1 MKMAL
6 QTNPD
11 EKSLYDALNFFFTN
25 FVLKAGV
32 ATMFVRKVKGVSV
45 MGILRKLCELVF
57 MHMTFNMAVLQKQE
71 SIGFS
76 RSALS
81 RFLTSPQNNWLR
93 FTTRIA
99 QRICEYFS
107 TLTSEDRKMAFII
120 DDTPYHRT
128 YSKHVELLSR
138 CYDHS
143 KDDYYWGFRLL
154 SLGWSD
160 GSSFVPVN
168 SCLLTSQEEKKQRT
182 EAKNVD
188 KRTNGYKA
196 RQMAQK
202 GGFATTLSLLDEAMH
217 EGIKADYVLFD
228 SWFSLPCLIR
238 SIRERGL
245 HVVAM
250 VKDTSKVYY
259 CHKNRKLSTKEIYK
273 QYPKRRGRSRYLLS
287 AEVKIAGD
295 NGIEYPARLVF
306 VRDRD
311 NRKNYKVLITTD
323 MTLSEEKVIQTY
335 ARRWSIEEFFKV
347 SKSLLRLEKEC
358 ISQNFDTIRGYI
370 AIVFVRAMFLS
381 LLARMEQDDRTVG
394 VLFYALCEEMREIEI
409 KEALALLFQLF
420 APVAAKELN
429 VDKELV
435 NSVIEKFLST
445 LPSYAI
451 RQLKKCA

>member
-1 MKMAL
+1 MKMEL
-6 QTNPD
+6 QPNTD
-11 EKSLYDALNFFFTN
+11 EKSLYDALNFFFSN

-32 ATMFVRKVKGVSV
+32 ATMFTRKVKGASV
-45 MGILRKLCELVF
+45 MVILRKLCELVF
-57 MHMTFNMAVLQKQE
+57 MHMTFNMAVLQNPE

-81 RFLTSPQNNWLR
+81 RFLTSPRNNWLR

-99 QRICEYFS
+99 QRVCAYIS
-107 TLTSEDRKMAFII
+107 TLTSEYRKKVFII
-120 DDTPYHRT
+120 DDTAYHRT
-128 YSKHVELLSR
+128 YSKHVELLTR

-143 KDDYYWGFRLL
+143 KDEYYWGFRLL

-160 GSSFVPVN
+160 GNSFVPVN

-182 EAKNVD
+182 GAKNVD

-202 GGFATTLSLLDEAMH
+202 GGFDAALALIDKAMH
-217 EGIKADYVLFD
+217 EGIKAGYVLSD
-228 SWFSLPCLIR
+228 SWFSLPCFIR

-259 CHKNRKLSTKEIYK
+259 CHKDRKLSTKQIYK
-273 QYPKRRGRSRYLLS
+273 LYPKRRGRSRYLLS
-287 AEVKIAGD
+287 AEVKIVGD
-295 NGIEYPARLVF
+295 NSVEYPARLIF

-311 NRKNYKVLITTD
+311 NRKKYKVLITTD
-323 MTLSEEKVIQTY
+323 MTLTEEEVIQTY

-381 LLARMEQDDRTVG
+381 VLARMEQDDRTVG

-435 NSVIEKFLST
+435 DSVIEKFLST
-445 LPSYAI
+445 LPSYAV
-451 RQLKKCA
+451 RRLKK